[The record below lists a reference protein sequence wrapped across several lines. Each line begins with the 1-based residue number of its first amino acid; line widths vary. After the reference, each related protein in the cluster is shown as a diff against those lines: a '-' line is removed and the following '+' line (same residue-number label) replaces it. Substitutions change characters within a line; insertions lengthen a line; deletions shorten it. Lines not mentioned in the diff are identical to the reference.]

1 MHVVLSALARRYARA
16 VVLAT
21 FLLSAAM
28 LAGEPEGGVFVPPWP
43 MLVTSFGGGGAVMGE
58 GLTLGGDVML
68 GMSIRSDSSG
78 PKLVVQP
85 VAGWSGWRGF
95 DRVDPYTANAF
106 VGRLDMGVLCQD
118 CAAPMG
124 FAISGAGR
132 IGTARIDGVRSRA
145 RGGHAG
151 VVWWLYHD
159 VFALELQLHINEIG
173 REWSHDDLRLVTSI
187 NLSSLISTVLW
198 GGF

>member
-1 MHVVLSALARRYARA
+1 MIEKPEAYVVP
-16 VVLAT
+16 
-21 FLLSAAM
+21 M
-28 LAGEPEGGVFVPPWP
+28 P
-43 MLVTSFGGGGAVMGE
+43 MLLTSFGGGGALIGE
-58 GLTLGGDVML
+58 GRTLGGDVML
-68 GMSIRSDSSG
+68 GFQLRVMFPDDRR
-78 PKLVVQP
+78 PWLYMQP
-85 VAGWSGWRGF
+85 MFGWSGWRGIA
-95 DRVDPYTANAF
+95 RLDPYLANAA
-106 VGRLDMGVLCQD
+106 VGRLDMGMLCQD

-132 IGTARIDGVRSRA
+132 IGTAQIDGVRSRA

-187 NLSSLISTVLW
+187 NLSSLIATVLW